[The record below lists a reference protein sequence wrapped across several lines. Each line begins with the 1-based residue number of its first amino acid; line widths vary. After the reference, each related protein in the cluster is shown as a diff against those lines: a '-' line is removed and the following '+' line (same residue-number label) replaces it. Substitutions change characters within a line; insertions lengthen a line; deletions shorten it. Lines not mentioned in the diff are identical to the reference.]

1 MGRNRTYD
9 RSNIL
14 DLAMQTFWRFG
25 YGATTIATLVEST
38 GVDKKT
44 LFREFKNKEQLFAD
58 ALRLYVQGACKHID
72 SRLTV
77 NPLGLNN
84 VRSYLDS
91 MTMWATHPICL
102 LTKALSEFELLSDE
116 HRQIVGGALAYQEN
130 RFRENV
136 KAAIDGNELPTG
148 TQVRKVVK
156 YLMYSVWGISSMGH
170 FEGSKPTLRLVSE
183 AIMEGMEKNAALGRI

>member
-14 DLAMQTFWRFG
+14 DLAMHTFWRFG
-25 YGATTIATLVEST
+25 YGATTIAMLMEST

-44 LFREFKNKEQLFAD
+44 LFREFTNKEQLFTD
-58 ALRLYVQGACKHID
+58 ALRLYVQNACKHVD
-72 SRLTV
+72 SRLAV

-91 MTMWATHPICL
+91 MTMWAANPICL

-116 HRQIVGGALAYQEN
+116 HRQIVGDTLAYQEN

-136 KAAIDGNELPTG
+136 KAAINGNELPAG

-156 YLMYSVWGISSMGH
+156 YLMYSVWGITSMGH
-170 FEGSKPTLRLVSE
+170 FEGSKQTLRSVSE
-183 AIMEGMEKNAALGRI
+183 TVMEGIKVTVSPP